1 MSGEKRVIDLK
12 SNDKKNEAYEKN
24 TGCKQLDSTKKETIS
39 NLQRIRFGSVGR
51 AKTKV
56 KTI

>member
-12 SNDKKNEAYEKN
+12 SNDKKNEAYEKH
-24 TGCKQLDSTKKETIS
+24 TGCTQLDSTKKETIS
-39 NLQRIRFGSVGR
+39 NLQSIRFGSVGR
-51 AKTKV
+51 AKAKV